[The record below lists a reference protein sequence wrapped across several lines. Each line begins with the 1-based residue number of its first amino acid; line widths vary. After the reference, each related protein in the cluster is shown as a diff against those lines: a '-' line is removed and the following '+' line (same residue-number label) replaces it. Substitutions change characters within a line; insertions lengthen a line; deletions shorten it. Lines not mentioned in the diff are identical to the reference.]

1 MNKHIQ
7 IREVPEK
14 THRKLKMRAAE
25 EGVSMSDYLKRLIER
40 ELQRPSWDDIEARMK
55 KMKSVA
61 LSESTADLVRR
72 ERDAR

>member
-14 THRKLKMRAAE
+14 THRKLKMRAAS

-40 ELQRPSWDDIEARMK
+40 ELQRPSWDDIEARMNR
-55 KMKSVA
+55 MKPVN
-61 LSESTADLVRR
+61 LSKSTAELVRF
-72 ERDAR
+72 ERDSR

>member
-25 EGVSMSDYLKRLIER
+25 EGLSMSEYLKRLIER
-40 ELQRPSWDDIEARMK
+40 EMQRPSWDDIEARMK
-55 KMKSVA
+55 KMKPVN

-72 ERDAR
+72 EREAR